1 MRARESKAGWDGQ
14 QMHPLEPADCGA
26 VIGQARAYSE
36 WHAPVVQLPGPLLV
50 SKLYFRYA
58 AMNAGKSTALLQ
70 AAHNYEE
77 RGMRVQLFTAA
88 HDDRG
93 GVGTIGSRLG
103 IARSAATFGP
113 DTEFNAD
120 HLNAGSERRLACLL
134 IDEAQFLTL
143 NQVRQLHR
151 LAHAHHLPVLCWGLR
166 SDFRGDAFEGSAALL
181 TLADEVE
188 EMKSICACARK
199 ATMNI
204 RIDAHGR
211 RVQEGAQVEIG
222 GNERYRA
229 VCPACFYADDA
240 VPGSAPGLFG

>member
-1 MRARESKAGWDGQ
+1 MMKLGPDGLVYDPQ
-14 QMHPLEPADCGA
+14 RDLVPVGCGA
-26 VIGQARAYSE
+26 WRKVAFM
-36 WHAPVVQLPGPLLV
+36 

-77 RGMRVQLFTAA
+77 RGMRVLLFTAA
-88 HDDRG
+88 HDDRSG
-93 GVGTIGSRLG
+93 AGVIGSRLG
-103 IARSAATFGP
+103 LARSAVTFGP
-113 DTEFNAD
+113 DTEFSRA
-120 HLNAGSERRLACLL
+120 HLTAGVASPVACLL

-143 NQVRQLHR
+143 AQVRQLHR
-151 LAHAHHLPVLCWGLR
+151 LAHVENLPVLCWGLR
-166 SDFRGDAFEGSAALL
+166 SDFRGEAFEGSAALL
-181 TLADEVE
+181 TLADGVE
-188 EMKSICACARK
+188 EMRSICACARK

-204 RIDAHGR
+204 RIDGQGR

-240 VPGSAPGLFG
+240 APGSAPGLFG